1 MLAEYLMAVFRSE
14 VVDIG
19 ACGCRYATVRQ
30 GPGTDWEGQDAHQL
44 GATHLEKLTRHGDV
58 AHAADRRQLVA
69 PTDRQQREGSGPR
82 GGRGGRVAHV

>member
-58 AHAADRRQLVA
+58 AHAAEKLDCPHVVRRAIDVKFICA
-69 PTDRQQREGSGPR
+69 TRTE
-82 GGRGGRVAHV
+82 